1 MVAFN
6 IQWDVDSPEEL
17 HGLPDEI
24 EIPDGMEDEDQ
35 ISDYITETT
44 GFCHSG
50 FELDTD

>member
-1 MVAFN
+1 MRAFN
-6 IQWDVDSPEEL
+6 IQWDVDFPEEL
-17 HGLPDEI
+17 YDLPDEI
-24 EIPDGMEDEDQ
+24 EIPDGVEDEDE

>member
-6 IQWDVDSPEEL
+6 IQWDVDFPEDL
-17 HGLPDEI
+17 CCLPDEI
-24 EIPDGMEDEDQ
+24 EIPDGMEDEYE
-35 ISDYITETT
+35 ISDYITEVT